1 MNDQESR
8 QIHVQFDEIEKRVE
22 QLFEKI
28 ESLETANIQLK
39 DRIKQLE
46 QEVKEKTEAE
56 ARFTEEKALV
66 RSKIDALLEKINHFN
81 FLDSKTAV
89 KEPSGDLHG

>member
-8 QIHVQFDEIEKRVE
+8 QIHFQFDEIEKRVE
-22 QLFEKI
+22 QLFKKI

-39 DRIKQLE
+39 NRITQLE

-56 ARFTEEKALV
+56 ERFAEEKALI
-66 RSKIDALLEKINHFN
+66 RSKIDALLEKINHFRV
-81 FLDSKTAV
+81 LDSNTAV
-89 KEPSGDLHG
+89 EEPSGDLHG